1 MGETP
6 LWQCRS
12 PLHATLFETKYV
24 CVCVS
29 VCVCVCMCVYVFPNL
44 VPEKNQRD
52 RQSVVFTC
60 VFSPFWIQ
68 IQILFNFTFFKLE
81 PFMLTCKFIQAPIQ
95 KNVVF
100 LSPEC

>member
-29 VCVCVCMCVYVFPNL
+29 VCVCVCVCVFMSFLIWFLKKINEIDNLLFLHVSFLHGTIIYVFP
-44 VPEKNQRD
+44 
-52 RQSVVFTC
+52 T
-60 VFSPFWIQ
+60 
-68 IQILFNFTFFKLE
+68 
-81 PFMLTCKFIQAPIQ
+81 AP
-95 KNVVF
+95 
-100 LSPEC
+100 